1 MDKSMIS
8 TTEAAKI
15 MGISRIAVWKKI
27 SQGKLKAVK
36 IGRNYVIDRR
46 DLGGIYSEMTPETGK
61 TIDKTVDR
69 IIKEYGD
76 ALNRLGKE

>member
-1 MDKSMIS
+1 MDKNMIG

-27 SQGKLKAVK
+27 NQGKLKAVK

-46 DLGGIYSEMTPETGK
+46 DLGGIYSEMTPETEK

>member
-1 MDKSMIS
+1 MIS

-36 IGRNYVIDRR
+36 IGRNYVIDRQ
-46 DLGGIYSEMTPETGK
+46 DLGDIYSETTPETEK
-61 TIDKTVDR
+61 IIDETVDR
-69 IIKEYGD
+69 VIKEYGD